1 MANTSLHSMQRSN
14 KTKISGPTWIGRTQT
29 GLINLLSGLLER
41 NQCVVQLLNAT
52 NQLCIA
58 TIKLRTDCMFTFGK
72 TAHAVRYI
80 YYDKSLK

>member
-1 MANTSLHSMQRSN
+1 MVCIRGN

-41 NQCVVQLLNAT
+41 NQCCAAAECDESIMHRDDQT
-52 NQLCIA
+52 
-58 TIKLRTDCMFTFGK
+58 TDALHRMFTFGK